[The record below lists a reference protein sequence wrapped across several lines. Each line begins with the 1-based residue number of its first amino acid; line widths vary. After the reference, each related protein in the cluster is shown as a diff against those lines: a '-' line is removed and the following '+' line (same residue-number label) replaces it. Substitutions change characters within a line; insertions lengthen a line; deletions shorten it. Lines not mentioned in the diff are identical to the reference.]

1 MHCTRKIATV
11 VYTQNMNKNN
21 SIEAKSQWISQ
32 INKLLFNVTSDQ
44 RFWNKTEEGVSL
56 KNTNIASPQDR
67 CTAKVTSALCL
78 FPQQKKD
85 RTGQFEKS
93 YEEWRWCRDILKT
106 RNLNDAELKR
116 GLRQVSSKI
125 RVFTIERE
133 NGCQPFES
141 STKGTARYD
150 RKIAWTAM
158 DYIKNHCDGNWEIYF
173 FTTTLSTKK
182 WKDRAYNWKHY
193 DETHIKAPLEDLRKH
208 YGCEYIR
215 TLESFGNGNPHAHI
229 LLFFPKG
236 TFKEYQGMKN
246 KEEIKNGRLY
256 QHLKERVASPV
267 FKLEVAEGD
276 NTKFYL
282 TKYLTKYASNDV
294 LSLADKKG
302 KFTKS
307 ERKLIQELVYT
318 KAMRVHT
325 LEKCKDRSIAG
336 IKAAEE
342 KRKARVSAQ
351 KIQEV
356 KLQKIIEQG
365 GSKKAVAT
373 EWRRLLTSLC
383 INSPLHCDVVMK
395 SMGIKQFKKKFN
407 RYPKKHDIL
416 TKDEEKRFNSSCS
429 GFGCGGCFY
438 SELVKFV
445 LGDMNSKLNS
455 RFYFSR
461 KRNSYSDI
469 AECFDL
475 NNDEDFMQCIA
486 SMTRFY
492 FKKCLLEYNT
502 LDEVIEYRYDVT
514 NLVYDVQV
522 KSVIEPIERKINKEN
537 DNILI
542 EWHHRGS

>member
-1 MHCTRKIATV
+1 
-11 VYTQNMNKNN
+11 MNNN
-21 SIEAKSQWISQ
+21 SINEKNQWFSQ
-32 INKLLFNVTSDQ
+32 INKLLFDVTSDQ
-44 RFWNKTEEGVSL
+44 GFWNKTEKNLSL
-56 KNTNIASPQDR
+56 KITNVASPQDR

-93 YEEWRWCRDILKT
+93 YEEWKWCRDILKT
-106 RNLNDAELKR
+106 RNLNDSELKR
-116 GLRQVSSKI
+116 GLSQVSSKI

-150 RKIAWTAM
+150 RKIAWSAM

-215 TLESFGNGNPHAHI
+215 TLESFANGNPHAHI

-246 KEEIKNGRLY
+246 KEEIKDGRLY

-282 TKYLTKYASNDV
+282 TKYLTKYANNDV

-342 KRKARVSAQ
+342 KKKVRVSAQ
-351 KIQEV
+351 KMQEE

-365 GSKKAVAT
+365 ESQEAVAT
-373 EWRRLLTSLC
+373 SWRRLLTSLC

-395 SMGIKQFKKKFN
+395 SMGIRQFKKKFN

-416 TKDEEKRFNSSCS
+416 TKDEEKCFNSSCS
-429 GFGCGGCFY
+429 SFGCGGCFY

-445 LGDMNSKLNS
+445 LGDMSSKLNS
-455 RFYFSR
+455 KFYFSR
-461 KRNSYSDI
+461 KKNLYSAITDGY
-469 AECFDL
+469 DL
-475 NNDEDFMQCIA
+475 DNDEDFMQCIA
-486 SMTRFY
+486 NMTKFY
-492 FKKCLLEYNT
+492 FNKCLLGYNT
-502 LDEVIEYRYDVT
+502 LDEVIEYKDDVASIT
-514 NLVYDVQV
+514 PDRNLKEIID
-522 KSVIEPIERKINKEN
+522 PIERKIESE
-537 DNILI
+537 I
-542 EWHHRGS
+542 EEVTRPYIDWVYGSDA